1 MNTQTRLSWSSDGQT
16 HPGAVRSINQD
27 SLLVRPDLGLWAVAD
42 GMGGHEA
49 GEVASAMVVE
59 TLEQAVHAGS
69 LDNCMRELE
78 RAILALNGR
87 LRRLSHEH
95 FNGGIIGSTL
105 VCLLA
110 RERRYGLL
118 WAGDS
123 RCYRFRQQHLDQI
136 SRDHS
141 EVEELLTQGRIRP
154 DQVRGHPLS
163 NRITRAVGAMD
174 DLELETYCGTL
185 RPGDLFL
192 LCSDGLN
199 DTLRDDDIAYFLGQS
214 SLVDANRAMLHESLI
229 REARDNVTS
238 VLVSVHG

>member
-1 MNTQTRLSWSSDGQT
+1 MNTQTSLSWTSDGQT
-16 HPGAVRSINQD
+16 HAGAVRTLNQD

-49 GEVASAMVVE
+49 GEIASAMVVE
-59 TLEQAVHAGS
+59 TLELAAHAGA
-69 LDNCMRELE
+69 LDDCVAELE
-78 RAILALNGR
+78 KAMQTLNGR

-105 VCLLA
+105 VCLVA
-110 RERRYGLL
+110 REGRYGLI

-123 RCYRFRQQHLDQI
+123 RCYLFRQQRLNRI

-141 EVEELLTQGRIRP
+141 EVEELVEKGLIRP
-154 DQVRGHPLS
+154 DQAHGHPLS
-163 NRITRAVGAMD
+163 NRITRAIGATD
-174 DLELETYCGTL
+174 ELELETRFGTL
-185 RPGDLFL
+185 RSGDLFL

-199 DTLRDDDIAYFLGQS
+199 DTLRDADIAHFLGQG
-214 SLVDANRAMLHESLI
+214 SLVDTNKALLHESLI

-238 VLVSVHG
+238 VLVGVHG